1 MTILNLRYRILL
13 AAFPLSLLLPALVSS
28 DAQAEG
34 TDPHHQTITS
44 AQETPSASVAS
55 YTLQGV
61 VVELQGELVVLNHQ
75 AVVALNWPAMTMP
88 FQLANAEQA
97 QGLTPGLHTEAQ
109 FVPVANDSPRILH
122 WQAVK

>member
-88 FQLANAEQA
+88 FKVADKALLAK
-97 QGLTPGLHTEAQ
+97 
-109 FVPVANDSPRILH
+109 
-122 WQAVK
+122 VKVGAKVRFDLSGQTITAIRPQ

>member
-13 AAFPLSLLLPALVSS
+13 AAFPLTLLLPGLVSS
-28 DAQAEG
+28 NVQAESVE
-34 TDPHHQTITS
+34 PHHQTSTS
-44 AQETPSASVAS
+44 TQKNSSVSVAS

-61 VVELQGELVVLNHQ
+61 VVQLQGEQVVLSHQ
-75 AVVALNWPAMTMP
+75 AVAALNWPAMTMP
-88 FQLANAEQA
+88 FQLANAELA
-97 QGLTPGLHTEAQ
+97 QGLTPGLHIEAQ